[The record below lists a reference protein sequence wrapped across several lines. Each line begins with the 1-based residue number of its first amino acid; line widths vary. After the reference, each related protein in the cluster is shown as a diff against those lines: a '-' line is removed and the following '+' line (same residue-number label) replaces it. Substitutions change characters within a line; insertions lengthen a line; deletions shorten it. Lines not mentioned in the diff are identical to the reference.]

1 MFRFCLSLYA
11 LLIHAI
17 VRVLPLPES
26 SLEENGFHRYAKS
39 EGEFEGM
46 KYTER
51 GGAKQLDCLSP
62 LKHLPLLNGALIFR
76 LFEDAAGT
84 RDVHACDIV

>member
-1 MFRFCLSLYA
+1 
-11 LLIHAI
+11 
-17 VRVLPLPES
+17 
-26 SLEENGFHRYAKS
+26 
-39 EGEFEGM
+39 M

-84 RDVHACDIV
+84 RDVHACDIVCECCLETMPFKRKAELVSG

>member
-39 EGEFEGM
+39 EGEFEVADFIGFSDSLVSGCPQ
-46 KYTER
+46 EL
-51 GGAKQLDCLSP
+51 GI
-62 LKHLPLLNGALIFR
+62 LL
-76 LFEDAAGT
+76 
-84 RDVHACDIV
+84 